1 MPSVVGERK
10 SNVSAGRG
18 YSRDPLAKYAAAFN
32 ECVQDILNEHGVDLY
47 SEPSKAM
54 IYSAPKEMLKE
65 FFINETNNDLIS
77 EAREVDPENLEEFVE
92 DSNMALSEQF
102 ENDREAVLEY
112 ASLSSFNP
120 VIGMT
125 FPLHKNILMNNIFDK
140 GAIPKVVAREPKFT
154 MTMETRYLVTPDGQ
168 EIDMFKEQY
177 KMTDAIDATAPFVD
191 IELALP
197 EVEKTDILGQLGAT
211 DYDNVSTIDSH
222 ISAFKTTVYLKA
234 GDKNPE
240 TGVEATE
247 DGEVEVWLPTNL
259 RFVPAYGEYDR
270 TMTEAVRVKTRDAA
284 DPTKFVVNEDVLMGY
299 VKKNRYMITSA
310 KGVVTD
316 VRLSAQ
322 LDTSTAMLRTCQ
334 TKWDTRTDIVEI
346 GNAIPINTP
355 VAPEEV
361 KDVAALYNT
370 NQLTKIMS
378 MIKTV
383 LGNYKDDKIKR
394 HLDESFIRMPES
406 QKVSTSFDFVPERA
420 GYAFSHVQWRK
431 ETFMDFLDHV
441 VTIML
446 QVLNDPNMTVSIFG
460 SPELVRMV
468 TPTEYTYQTPSNIG
482 PVQLDYTRTVV
493 TSDKRVY
500 QFIGSDKLRGTTNFI
515 LILCPRNSERIIY
528 RIYDYQMYVSN
539 EIRNVQN
546 YALPAIHAFERW
558 KFVEYQP
565 VQGRVQIK
573 HPAGLTNIAPNDTP
587 VQQGMMNDFNLLVTE

>member
-1 MPSVVGERK
+1 MPSVVGTRK
-10 SNVSAGRG
+10 STIDLGRG
-18 YSRDPLAKYAAAFN
+18 YAKDPLAKYAAAFN
-32 ECVQDILNEHGVDLY
+32 ETAQEILNEHGVDLY

-54 IYSAPKEMLKE
+54 MYGAPKEIMRNFFTEGLNQDIVKE
-65 FFINETNNDLIS
+65 NDALGGKDMGDEDAE
-77 EAREVDPENLEEFVE
+77 EALEE
-92 DSNMALSEQF
+92 AAKEQF

-112 ASLSSFNP
+112 AALNTFNP

-125 FPLHKNILMNNIFDK
+125 FPLHKWILMNNIFDK

-154 MTMETRYLVTPDGQ
+154 ITMETRYLVTPDGE

-177 KMTDAIDATAPFVD
+177 RMTPAIDATAPFVD
-191 IELALP
+191 IDLDLP
-197 EVEKTDILGQLGAT
+197 EVETTDVLGELGGLDT
-211 DYDNVSTIDSH
+211 DNVSIDTY
-222 ISAFKTTVYLKA
+222 IKAVKTSVYLKA

-240 TGVEATE
+240 TGATVTE
-247 DGEVEVWLPTNL
+247 DGEVEVWVPTNF

-270 TMTEAVRVKTRDAA
+270 TMTEPVRVRTRDAA
-284 DPTKFVVNEDVLMGY
+284 DPETIVVLEDVLMGY
-299 VKKNRYMITSA
+299 TKKNRFTVTSA
-310 KGVVTD
+310 KGVVTA

-334 TKWDTRTDIVEI
+334 TKWGTKTEIVEI

-355 VAPEEV
+355 VSPEEV

-383 LGNYKDDKIKR
+383 LGNYKDDKIKT
-394 HLDESFIRMPES
+394 HLDESFVRMDPT
-406 QKVSTSFDFVPERA
+406 QKVATTFDFIPERA
-420 GYAFSHVQWRK
+420 GYAFSHVQWRR

-468 TPTEYTYQTPSNIG
+468 APTDYVYQTPSNIG
-482 PVQLDYTRTVV
+482 PVQLDYTRTVT
-493 TSDKRVY
+493 TSDHRVY

-515 LILCPRNSERIIY
+515 IILCPRNSERIIY

-565 VQGRVQIK
+565 VQGRVQIL
-573 HPAGLTNIAPNDTP
+573 HPAGLANIAPNDTP
-587 VQQGMMNDFNLLVTE
+587 VQQSQMNDFNIIGQ

>member
-1 MPSVVGERK
+1 MPSVVGNRK
-10 SNVSAGRG
+10 STVNAGRG
-18 YSRDPLAKYAAAFN
+18 YNRDPLAKYAAAFN
-32 ECVQDILNEHGVDLY
+32 ETVQDILNEHGVDLY

-54 IYSAPKEMLKE
+54 MYNAPKEMLKE
-65 FFINETNNDLIS
+65 FFLNETNADMSAQMSAL
-77 EAREVDPENLEEFVE
+77 DPEMADEAIEEMNE
-92 DSNMALSEQF
+92 ALVEQF

-112 ASLSSFNP
+112 ASLNNFNP

-125 FPLHKNILMNNIFDK
+125 FPLHKWILMNNIFDK

-154 MTMETRYLVTPDGQ
+154 ISMETRYLVTPDGQ

-177 KMTDAIDATAPFVD
+177 KMTDAIDACAPFVPL
-191 IELALP
+191 ELALP
-197 EVEKTDILGQLGAT
+197 EVEGTDVLAALNAT
-211 DYDNVSTIDSH
+211 DYDNVSIDSH
-222 ISAFKTTVYLKA
+222 ISHVKTTVYLKA

-240 TGVEATE
+240 TGEEVEE
-247 DGEVEVWLPTNL
+247 DGEVEVWLPVNF

-270 TMTEAVRVKTRDAA
+270 TMTEPVRIKTRDPENPDAYIV
-284 DPTKFVVNEDVLMGY
+284 KEDVLLGY
-299 VKKNRYMITSA
+299 TKKNKYMISSA

-316 VRLSAQ
+316 VRLMAQ
-322 LDTSTAMLRTCQ
+322 LDTSTAMLQTCQ
-334 TKWDTRTDIVEI
+334 VRWDTRTDIVEI

-355 VAPEEV
+355 VSPEEV

-394 HLDESFIRMPES
+394 HLDESFIRLPEHA
-406 QKVSTSFDFVPERA
+406 KVSTTFDFVPERA
-420 GYAFSHVQWRK
+420 GYAFSHIQWRK
-431 ETFMDFLDHV
+431 ETFMDFIDHV

-565 VQGRVQIK
+565 VQGRVQIL
-573 HPAGLTNIAPNDTP
+573 HPTGLTNIAPNDTP
-587 VQQGMMNDFNLLVTE
+587 IQQSSMNDFNLLVTD

>member
-1 MPSVVGERK
+1 MPSVVGNRK
-10 SNVSAGRG
+10 STQNSARG
-18 YSRDPLAKYAAAFN
+18 YNHDPLAKYAASFN

-54 IYSAPKEMLKE
+54 MYSAPKEMLKE
-65 FFINETNNDLIS
+65 FFLHETNKDMENQVAKLDSENLDEYLEESS
-77 EAREVDPENLEEFVE
+77 EALTEL
-92 DSNMALSEQF
+92 F

-112 ASLSSFNP
+112 ASINNFNP

-125 FPLHKNILMNNIFDK
+125 FPLHKMILMNNIFDK

-154 MTMETRYLVTPDGQ
+154 VTMETRYLVTPDGE

-177 KMTDAIDATAPFVD
+177 RMTDAIDACAPFVP
-191 IELALP
+191 IEVSLP
-197 EVEKTDILGQLGAT
+197 EIETTDILGALNGAS
-211 DYDNVSTIDSH
+211 YDNVSIDSY
-222 ISAFKTTVYLKA
+222 ISHVKTTVYLKA

-240 TGVEATE
+240 TGEEVDA
-247 DGEVEVWLPTNL
+247 DGEVEVWLPVNL
-259 RFVPAYGEYDR
+259 RFVPSYGEYNR
-270 TMTEAVRVKTRDAA
+270 TMTEPVRIRTRDSANP
-284 DPTKFVVNEDVLMGY
+284 DEYITNEDVLMGY
-299 VKKNRYMITSA
+299 VRKNRYSISSA
-310 KGVVTD
+310 RGFVTD
-316 VRLSAQ
+316 VRLMAQ
-322 LDTSTAMLRTCQ
+322 LDTSTAMLQTCQ
-334 TKWDTRTDIVEI
+334 VKWDTTTDIVEI

-355 VAPEEV
+355 VSPEEV

-394 HLDESFIRMPES
+394 HLDESFVRMPDS
-406 QKVSTSFDFVPERA
+406 QKVATTFDFVPERA

-468 TPTEYTYQTPSNIG
+468 APTEYTYQTPSNIG

-558 KFVEYQP
+558 KFFEYQP
-565 VQGRVQIK
+565 VQGRVQIL

-587 VQQGMMNDFNLLVTE
+587 IQTSSMNDFNLLVP

>member
-1 MPSVVGERK
+1 MGKEL
-10 SNVSAGRG
+10 G
-18 YSRDPLAKYAAAFN
+18 F
-32 ECVQDILNEHGVDLY
+32 
-47 SEPSKAM
+47 SEGNWH
-54 IYSAPKEMLKE
+54 L
-65 FFINETNNDLIS
+65 D
-77 EAREVDPENLEEFVE
+77 
-92 DSNMALSEQF
+92 
-102 ENDREAVLEY
+102 
-112 ASLSSFNP
+112 
-120 VIGMT
+120 
-125 FPLHKNILMNNIFDK
+125 
-140 GAIPKVVAREPKFT
+140 
-154 MTMETRYLVTPDGQ
+154 
-168 EIDMFKEQY
+168 
-177 KMTDAIDATAPFVD
+177 
-191 IELALP
+191 
-197 EVEKTDILGQLGAT
+197 
-211 DYDNVSTIDSH
+211 
-222 ISAFKTTVYLKA
+222 ISAVKTTVYLLT

-240 TGVEATE
+240 TGEEAEE
-247 DGEVEVWLPTNL
+247 DGEVEVWLPTNF

-270 TMTEAVRVKTRDAA
+270 TMTEPVRIKTRNPD
-284 DPTKFVVNEDVLMGY
+284 DPTQYIVKEDVLLGY
-299 VKKNRYMITSA
+299 TKKNRYMISSA

-334 TKWDTRTDIVEI
+334 VRWDTRTDIVEI

-355 VAPEEV
+355 VSPEEV

-394 HLDESFIRMPES
+394 HLDDSFIRMPDMA
-406 QKVSTSFDFVPERA
+406 KVATTFDFAPERA

-468 TPTEYTYQTPSNIG
+468 APTDYTYQTPSNIG
-482 PVQLDYTRTVV
+482 PVELDYTRTVV

-515 LILCPRNSERIIY
+515 LILCPRNSERIMY

-565 VQGRVQIK
+565 VQGRVQIL
-573 HPAGLTNIAPNDTP
+573 HPTGLTNIAPNDNP
-587 VQQGMMNDFNLLVTE
+587 IQQSSMNDFNLLVTD

>member
-1 MPSVVGERK
+1 MPSVIGTRK
-10 SNVSAGRG
+10 SSVSAGRG
-18 YSRDPLAKYAAAFN
+18 YSHDPLAKYAASFN
-32 ECVQDILNEHGVDLY
+32 ETVQDILNEHGVDLY

-54 IYSAPKEMLKE
+54 MYSAPKEMLKE
-65 FFINETNNDLIS
+65 FFINEANKDEIDKMKALGEEDLDEFIEENNL
-77 EAREVDPENLEEFVE
+77 
-92 DSNMALSEQF
+92 ALSEQF

-112 ASLSSFNP
+112 ASLNNFNP

-125 FPLHKNILMNNIFDK
+125 FPLHKWILMNNIFDK

-154 MTMETRYLVTPDGQ
+154 ISMETRYLVTPDGT

-177 KMTDAIDATAPFVD
+177 KMTDAIDSTAPFVD

-197 EVEKTDILGQLGAT
+197 EVETTDILAQLNAT
-211 DYDNVSTIDSH
+211 DYDNVSIDTH
-222 ISAFKTTVYLKA
+222 ISAVKTTVYLLT

-240 TGVEATE
+240 TGEEAEE
-247 DGEVEVWLPTNL
+247 DGEVEVWLPTNF

-270 TMTEAVRVKTRDAA
+270 TMTEPVRIKTRNPD
-284 DPTKFVVNEDVLMGY
+284 DPTQYIVKEDVLLGY
-299 VKKNRYMITSA
+299 TKKNRYMISSA
-310 KGVVTD
+310 KGIVTD

-334 TKWDTRTDIVEI
+334 VRWDTRTDIVEI

-355 VAPEEV
+355 VSPEEV

-394 HLDESFIRMPES
+394 HLDDSFIRMPDMA
-406 QKVSTSFDFVPERA
+406 KVATTFDFAPERA

-468 TPTEYTYQTPSNIG
+468 APTDYTYQTPSNIG
-482 PVQLDYTRTVV
+482 PVELDYTRTVV

-515 LILCPRNSERIIY
+515 LILCPRNSERIMY

-565 VQGRVQIK
+565 VQGRVQIL
-573 HPAGLTNIAPNDTP
+573 HPTGLTNIAPNDNP
-587 VQQGMMNDFNLLVTE
+587 IQQSSMNDFNLLVTD

>member
-1 MPSVVGERK
+1 
-10 SNVSAGRG
+10 
-18 YSRDPLAKYAAAFN
+18 
-32 ECVQDILNEHGVDLY
+32 
-47 SEPSKAM
+47 
-54 IYSAPKEMLKE
+54 
-65 FFINETNNDLIS
+65 
-77 EAREVDPENLEEFVE
+77 
-92 DSNMALSEQF
+92 
-102 ENDREAVLEY
+102 
-112 ASLSSFNP
+112 
-120 VIGMT
+120 
-125 FPLHKNILMNNIFDK
+125 
-140 GAIPKVVAREPKFT
+140 
-154 MTMETRYLVTPDGQ
+154 
-168 EIDMFKEQY
+168 
-177 KMTDAIDATAPFVD
+177 
-191 IELALP
+191 
-197 EVEKTDILGQLGAT
+197 
-211 DYDNVSTIDSH
+211 
-222 ISAFKTTVYLKA
+222 
-234 GDKNPE
+234 
-240 TGVEATE
+240 
-247 DGEVEVWLPTNL
+247 
-259 RFVPAYGEYDR
+259 
-270 TMTEAVRVKTRDAA
+270 
-284 DPTKFVVNEDVLMGY
+284 MGY
-299 VKKNRYMITSA
+299 VRKNRYSISSA
-310 KGVVTD
+310 RGFVTD
-316 VRLSAQ
+316 VRLMAQ
-322 LDTSTAMLRTCQ
+322 LDTSTAMLQTCQ
-334 TKWDTRTDIVEI
+334 VKWDTTTDIVEI

-355 VAPEEV
+355 VSPEEV

-394 HLDESFIRMPES
+394 HLDESFVRMPDS
-406 QKVSTSFDFVPERA
+406 QKVATTFDFVPERA

-468 TPTEYTYQTPSNIG
+468 APTEYTYQTPSNIG

-558 KFVEYQP
+558 KFFEYQP
-565 VQGRVQIK
+565 VQGRVQIL

-587 VQQGMMNDFNLLVTE
+587 IQTSSMNDFNLLVP

>member
-1 MPSVVGERK
+1 MPSVIGTRK
-10 SNVSAGRG
+10 SSVNAGRG
-18 YSRDPLAKYAAAFN
+18 YSHDPLAKYAASFN

-54 IYSAPKEMLKE
+54 MYGAPKEMLKE
-65 FFINETNNDLIS
+65 FFINETNNDE
-77 EAREVDPENLEEFVE
+77 EAKMRALGEEDLDEYIEEQNL
-92 DSNMALSEQF
+92 ALSEQF

-112 ASLSSFNP
+112 ASLNNFNP

-125 FPLHKNILMNNIFDK
+125 FPLHKWILMNNIFDK

-154 MTMETRYLVTPDGQ
+154 ISMETRYLVTPDGT

-177 KMTDAIDATAPFVD
+177 KMTAAIDATAPFVD
-191 IELALP
+191 IELTLP
-197 EVEKTDILGQLGAT
+197 EVETTDILEQLGAT
-211 DYDNVSTIDSH
+211 DYDNVSIDTY
-222 ISAFKTTVYLKA
+222 ISKVKTTVYLMT

-240 TGVEATE
+240 TGEEATE
-247 DGEVEVWLPTNL
+247 DGEVEVWLPVNF

-270 TMTEAVRVKTRDAA
+270 TMTEPVRIKTRDA
-284 DPTKFVVNEDVLMGY
+284 DNPTEYIVKEDVLLGY
-299 VKKNRYMITSA
+299 TKKNKYMISSA

-316 VRLSAQ
+316 VVLSAQ

-334 TKWDTRTDIVEI
+334 VRWDTRTDIVEI

-355 VAPEEV
+355 VSPEEV

-383 LGNYKDDKIKR
+383 LGNYKDDKIKQ
-394 HLDESFIRMPES
+394 HLDDSFVRMPEHA
-406 QKVSTSFDFVPERA
+406 KVATTFDFAPERA

-468 TPTEYTYQTPSNIG
+468 APTDYTYQTPSNIG
-482 PVQLDYTRTVV
+482 PVELDYTRTVV

-515 LILCPRNSERIIY
+515 LILCPRNSERIMY

-539 EIRNVQN
+539 EIRNMQN

-565 VQGRVQIK
+565 VQGRVQIL
-573 HPAGLTNIAPNDTP
+573 HPTGLMNIAPNDNP
-587 VQQGMMNDFNLLVTE
+587 IQQSQMNDFNLLGL

>member
-1 MPSVVGERK
+1 MPSVIGTRK
-10 SNVSAGRG
+10 SSVSAGRG
-18 YSRDPLAKYAAAFN
+18 YSHDPLAKYAASFN
-32 ECVQDILNEHGVDLY
+32 ETVQDILNEHGVDLY

-54 IYSAPKEMLKE
+54 MYSAPKEMLKE
-65 FFINETNNDLIS
+65 FFINEANKD
-77 EAREVDPENLEEFVE
+77 EVDKMKALGEEDLDEFIEENNL
-92 DSNMALSEQF
+92 ALSEQF

-112 ASLSSFNP
+112 ASLNNFNP

-125 FPLHKNILMNNIFDK
+125 FPLHKWILMNNIFDK

-154 MTMETRYLVTPDGQ
+154 ISMETRYLVTPDGT

-177 KMTDAIDATAPFVD
+177 KMTDAIDSTAPFVD

-197 EVEKTDILGQLGAT
+197 EVETTDILAQLNAT
-211 DYDNVSTIDSH
+211 DYDNVSIDTH
-222 ISAFKTTVYLKA
+222 ISAVKTTVYLLT

-240 TGVEATE
+240 TGEEAEE
-247 DGEVEVWLPTNL
+247 DGEVEVWLPTNF

-270 TMTEAVRVKTRDAA
+270 TMTEPVRIKTRNPD
-284 DPTKFVVNEDVLMGY
+284 DPTQYIVKEDVLLGY
-299 VKKNRYMITSA
+299 TKKNRYMISSA
-310 KGVVTD
+310 KGIVTD

-334 TKWDTRTDIVEI
+334 VRWDTRTDIVEI

-355 VAPEEV
+355 VSPEEV

-394 HLDESFIRMPES
+394 HLDDSFIRMPDMA
-406 QKVSTSFDFVPERA
+406 KVATTFDFAPERA

-468 TPTEYTYQTPSNIG
+468 APTDYTYQTPSNIG
-482 PVQLDYTRTVV
+482 PVELDYTRTVV

-515 LILCPRNSERIIY
+515 LILCPRNSERIMY

-565 VQGRVQIK
+565 VQGRVQIL
-573 HPAGLTNIAPNDTP
+573 HPTGLTNIAPNDNP
-587 VQQGMMNDFNLLVTE
+587 IQQSSMNDFNLLVTD